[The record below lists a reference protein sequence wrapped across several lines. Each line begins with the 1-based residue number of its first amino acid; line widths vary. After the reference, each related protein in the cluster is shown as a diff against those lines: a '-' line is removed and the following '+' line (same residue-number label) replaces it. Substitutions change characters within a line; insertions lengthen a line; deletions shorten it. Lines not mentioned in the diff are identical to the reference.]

1 MKTKLVT
8 SLFVIGT
15 LLAPVAA
22 MAADSAERSEDRAH
36 PLTWVKDSMITTKIK
51 AKLAADHPGSM
62 KNIRVDTDKDGV
74 VWMTGT
80 ANNQAEID
88 QAVTTARNTKG
99 VKSVW
104 IDITIKN
111 DK

>member
-1 MKTKLVT
+1 MKTTLVT
-8 SLFVIGT
+8 SLFIIGT

-22 MAADSAERSEDRAH
+22 LASDAAERHADREH
-36 PLTWVKDSMITTKIK
+36 PMTWVKDSMITTKIK

-62 KNIRVDTDKDGV
+62 KHIRVDTDKAGV

-80 ANNQAEID
+80 ANNQEEID
-88 QAVTTARNTKG
+88 QAVSTARNTKG

-104 IDITIKN
+104 SDITIQN

>member
-1 MKTKLVT
+1 MKAKLAT
-8 SLFVIGT
+8 TLLIIGT

-22 MAADSAERSEDRAH
+22 IAADTTERQADRAH

-80 ANNQAEID
+80 ANNQEEIN
-88 QAVTTARNTKG
+88 QAITTARKTTG

-104 IDITIKN
+104 SDLTIKN

>member
-1 MKTKLVT
+1 MNNKLAT
-8 SLFVIGT
+8 SLLVIGT

-22 MAADSAERSEDRAH
+22 MAADSAERHEDRAH
-36 PLTWVKDSMITTKIK
+36 PMTWVKDSMITTTIK

-62 KNIRVDTDKDGV
+62 KHIRVDTDRDGV

-104 IDITIKN
+104 TDLTIKN

>member
-8 SLFVIGT
+8 SLFILGT

-22 MAADSAERSEDRAH
+22 LAADATERSADRAH
-36 PLTWVKDSMITTKIK
+36 PMTWVKDSMITTTIK

-88 QAVTTARNTKG
+88 QAVTTARSTAG

-104 IDITIKN
+104 TDLTIKK

>member
-1 MKTKLVT
+1 MKIKLAT
-8 SLFVIGT
+8 SCFILAT

-22 MAADSAERSEDRAH
+22 LAADASERHEDRAH
-36 PLTWVKDSMITTKIK
+36 PVTWVKDSVITTKIK

-62 KNIRVDTDKDGV
+62 KNIQVDTDKDGV

-80 ANNQAEID
+80 ANNQEEIN
-88 QAVTTARNTKG
+88 QAVTTARKTKG

-104 IDITIKN
+104 SDITIKS